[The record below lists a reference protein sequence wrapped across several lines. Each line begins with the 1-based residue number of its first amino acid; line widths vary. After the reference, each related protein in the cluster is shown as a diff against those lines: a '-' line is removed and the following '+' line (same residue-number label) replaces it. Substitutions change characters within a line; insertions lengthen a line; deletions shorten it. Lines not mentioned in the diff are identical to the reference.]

1 MLEKFKILGKTLKYH
16 GHIVDFYAYD
26 LQVPNGN
33 KAQWDIIEHKG
44 AALSCRWILM
54 GKLLWS
60 VSTEG
65 LSMIFCWKFRRE
77 EETVWRKS
85 LSPALP
91 GNWKRR

>member
-44 AALSCRWILM
+44 AA
-54 GKLLWS
+54 GY
-60 VSTEG
+60 
-65 LSMIFCWKFRRE
+65 
-77 EETVWRKS
+77 
-85 LSPALP
+85 PA
-91 GNWKRR
+91 GGF